1 MAVDST
7 GRCNTLT
14 PAGAERVMQMK
25 YRTRTYYTSSQKA
38 LMWERWKE
46 GWTLHQIAHLFK
58 RAHTSVRGKLARTG
72 GFRPSQRI
80 RSAKALTLAE
90 REEISRSLADGW
102 SLRGSPRSSGE
113 HHQRSAANWAATV
126 DRRAIALPRPTMPH
140 GTARFVPSRASWS
153 RTRPWPG
160 SCRTS
165 FGGCDRRS
173 RSQDGSSLLIHATR
187 ACTCHTRP
195 STAASSFKRAAP

>member
-1 MAVDST
+1 MQHTDARWG
-7 GRCNTLT
+7 GRSDADEVPDPDLLHEQPEGTDV
-14 PAGAERVMQMK
+14 GAMEGRLDAPSDRSPVQP
-25 YRTRTYYTSSQKA
+25 RTHVCPRDPGSD
-38 LMWERWKE
+38 
-46 GWTLHQIAHLFK
+46 
-58 RAHTSVRGKLARTG
+58 TG

-140 GTARFVPSRASWS
+140 GTARFVPSRANRS

-173 RSQDGSSLLIHATR
+173 RSQDGSSIPIHATR